1 MQDLDFAEFEPV
13 RASGSTAENHS
24 PVLTIALADP
34 ARGTRRYTLLAP
46 LTVNGEQLD
55 EIALRHPTQG
65 ELDDY
70 ANGDIETR
78 RLMLAQLTDVDP
90 LVIKA
95 LIWPDSQALH
105 QMLADILPDF
115 LRD

>member
-1 MQDLDFAEFEPV
+1 MQDLDFSEFEPV
-13 RASGSTAENHS
+13 RASGSTAEDRALN
-24 PVLTIALADP
+24 LTISLADP
-34 ARGTRRYTLLAP
+34 ARGVKRYTLLAP
-46 LTVNGEQLD
+46 LTVDGKLLD
-55 EIALRHPTQG
+55 EVVLRHPTQG

-70 ANGDIETR
+70 ANSDIETR
-78 RLMLAQLTDVDP
+78 RLMLARLTGVDP